1 MSSTTEPATADQ
13 IIRDLSTLHQG
24 DIKVGKW
31 QVSIGNFDLS
41 QKPSPLKVDYIK
53 QAVNDGILYAQPVKA
68 AFKVNITP
76 V

>member
-1 MSSTTEPATADQ
+1 
-13 IIRDLSTLHQG
+13 
-24 DIKVGKW
+24 
-31 QVSIGNFDLS
+31 LS